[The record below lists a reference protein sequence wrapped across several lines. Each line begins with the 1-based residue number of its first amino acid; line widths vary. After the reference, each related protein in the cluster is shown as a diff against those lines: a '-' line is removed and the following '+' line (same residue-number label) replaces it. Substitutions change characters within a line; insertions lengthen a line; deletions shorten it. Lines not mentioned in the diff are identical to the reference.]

1 MSLMHSLSRRF
12 WYVHFQQAANMP
24 QTAKLHADIA
34 RAIAARDESRAA
46 EASDRLLDAIERFT
60 RATVIPS

>member
-1 MSLMHSLSRRF
+1 
-12 WYVHFQQAANMP
+12 MP
-24 QTAKLHADIA
+24 QTAKLHAEIA
-34 RAIAARDESRAA
+34 RAIAARDESKAA